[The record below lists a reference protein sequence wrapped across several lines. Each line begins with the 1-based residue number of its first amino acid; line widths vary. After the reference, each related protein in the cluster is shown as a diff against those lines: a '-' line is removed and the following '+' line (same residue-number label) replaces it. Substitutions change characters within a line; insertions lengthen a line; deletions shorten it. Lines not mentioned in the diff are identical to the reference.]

1 MGAIAKTWH
10 IDLNKLNNG
19 TELTNLLTFSSL
31 SSPKKCINKNDDLAT
46 TPTSIANNNI
56 DTPLTNE
63 VIKVVAIDEREKRD
77 RSTEKQLIIGEDEII
92 IIAADSLEN
101 LRSDEVAADLKNE
114 EEVIMAEDDE
124 GLGDINHGSEAS
136 R

>member
-1 MGAIAKTWH
+1 
-10 IDLNKLNNG
+10 
-19 TELTNLLTFSSL
+19 L

>member
-1 MGAIAKTWH
+1 
-10 IDLNKLNNG
+10 
-19 TELTNLLTFSSL
+19 
-31 SSPKKCINKNDDLAT
+31 
-46 TPTSIANNNI
+46 
-56 DTPLTNE
+56 
-63 VIKVVAIDEREKRD
+63 
-77 RSTEKQLIIGEDEII
+77 
-92 IIAADSLEN
+92 